1 MKVEEVMTLD
11 PVCCL
16 RSDTAKQAAVLMDEL
31 NVGVLPIVDEAD
43 RGHLIGIV
51 TDRDLCMAVV
61 AAGQDPTNVS
71 VGDCMTAEPVC
82 CKLSDDVDKV
92 FAMMQYN
99 QLRRIP
105 VVSANDQIEGI
116 VSVADL
122 ALLVNNPAAMA
133 ETIKDI
139 SEPPGRPL

>member
-11 PVCCL
+11 PVCCI
-16 RSDTAKQAAVLMDEL
+16 RSDTAKQAAVLMEEL
-31 NVGVLPIVDEAD
+31 NIGVLPIVDEAD
-43 RGHLIGIV
+43 RAHLIGII

-61 AAGQDPTNVS
+61 ATGQDAKEIS
-71 VGDCMTAEPVC
+71 VGDCMTESPISC
-82 CKLSDDVDKV
+82 RPTDDVDKV
-92 FAMMQYN
+92 FAMMQHN

-116 VSVADL
+116 VSIADL
-122 ALLVNNPAAMA
+122 ALLVNNPGEVA

>member
-16 RSDTAKQAAVLMDEL
+16 RTDSAKEAAVLMEEL

-43 RGHLIGIV
+43 RAHLIGIV
-51 TDRDLCMAVV
+51 TDRDLCMGVV
-61 AAGQDPTNVS
+61 AAGEDPKEVV
-71 VGDCMTAEPVC
+71 VGDCMTESPVSC
-82 CKLSDDVDKV
+82 RADDDIDKV
-92 FAMMQYN
+92 FAMMQHN

-116 VSVADL
+116 VSMADL
-122 ALLVNNPAAMA
+122 ALLVNAPDEMA

>member
-11 PVCCL
+11 PVCCI
-16 RSDTAKQAAVLMDEL
+16 RSDTAKQAAVLMEEL
-31 NVGVLPIVDEAD
+31 NIGVLPIVDEAD
-43 RGHLIGIV
+43 RSHLIGII

-61 AAGQDPTNVS
+61 ATGQDAKEIS
-71 VGDCMTAEPVC
+71 VGDCMTESPISC
-82 CKLSDDVDKV
+82 RPTDDVDKV
-92 FAMMQYN
+92 FAMMQHN

-116 VSVADL
+116 VSIADL
-122 ALLVNNPAAMA
+122 ALLVNNPGEVA